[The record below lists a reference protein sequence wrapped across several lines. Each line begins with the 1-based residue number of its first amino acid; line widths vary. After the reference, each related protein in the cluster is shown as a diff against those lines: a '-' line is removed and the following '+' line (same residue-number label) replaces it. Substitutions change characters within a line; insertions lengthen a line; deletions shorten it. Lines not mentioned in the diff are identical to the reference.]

1 MPNFVAAY
9 EDYAASRTSAPA
21 AFHTFA
27 AIMICAAAL
36 EDRVYVEAKYG
47 RLYPALW
54 MCFVGPSTVHK
65 STAVNIACNLM
76 RAAKKETEIPNDFS
90 REALVEHLS
99 HRPYGLL
106 RWSEISSALEAF
118 AKDYNAGVL
127 STLTDLWDSRPS
139 MTRLTK
145 SAGLVEITYP
155 SLSIFGAGKIRWF
168 QEYIRPRQIGGGFV
182 GRWLFV
188 METEDTGYKP
198 MFSKNGPSEADRLQR
213 DSLIEHLQ
221 QLTQHEG
228 GEMLPG
234 DGGVALDEWLRTVH
248 GKWSDDED
256 PAEFSKRAHA
266 QVTKLAIGIQ
276 AARGTSYLGEL
287 HPKAVQQAID
297 LWLYSFEHSRKLVDS
312 ILNRGRDSDAL
323 DSVLRM
329 IKREGS
335 IRRRDLCRRT
345 KITTKVL
352 NEYMETFITGGLV
365 APEQRPTEGGGPAT
379 VWYHYVG

>member
-1 MPNFVAAY
+1 MPNFIAAY

-76 RAAKKETEIPNDFS
+76 KAAKSDTEVPNDFS

-106 RWSEISSALEAF
+106 RWSEISSALESF

-168 QEYIRPRQIGGGFV
+168 QEYIRPKQIGGGFL

-188 METEDTGYKP
+188 MEQDDMGYKP
-198 MFSKNGPSEADRLQR
+198 MYSKNGQTDADRLQR

-221 QLTQHEG
+221 RLTQHE

-234 DGGVALDEWLRTVH
+234 DGGTAIDDWLRTIH

-276 AARGTSYLGEL
+276 AARGTTYLTEL
-287 HPKAVQQAID
+287 HPKAVEQAIG
-297 LWLYSFEHSRKLVDS
+297 LWLYSFEHGRKLVES
-312 ILNRGRDSDAL
+312 ILHRGRESDAL
-323 DSVLRM
+323 DSVLRA
-329 IKREGS
+329 IKRDGS
-335 IRRRDLCRRT
+335 IRRRDLCRKT
-345 KITTKVL
+345 KMTVRDL
-352 NEYMETFITGGLV
+352 DGYMETFITGGLV
-365 APEQRPTEGGGPAT
+365 ALERRPLEGGGPDV
-379 VWYHYVG
+379 VWYHY